1 MTIVLIGCVTGT
13 VTRGRGSK
21 IVGNLCDVI
30 YGWSLQTASYP
41 VSRVGCEPSPTMAAA
56 GWKLAILGISVIV
69 SLSSTQTV
77 AEEGEL
83 SAGVEDAK
91 KLLVSMRCDDWSCH
105 LCCCKISDI
114 HCILSH
120 LVFSLVA

>member
-1 MTIVLIGCVTGT
+1 MNDVALGREEGVAKNVTIVLIGCVTGT

-56 GWKLAILGISVIV
+56 GWKLAILGISVIR
-69 SLSSTQTV
+69 
-77 AEEGEL
+77 G
-83 SAGVEDAK
+83 K
-91 KLLVSMRCDDWSCH
+91 R
-105 LCCCKISDI
+105 
-114 HCILSH
+114 
-120 LVFSLVA
+120 